1 MCKHQSERRTS
12 RRASAAAPAVQVM
25 FMLPFGIWGLMMIV
39 INTIAHAQL
48 ATVGSPVALFNL
60 VRHSRRAL
68 QCSVALVVNAG
79 GERW

>member
-1 MCKHQSERRTS
+1 MLHGVMSGDQAECSL
-12 RRASAAAPAVQVM
+12 AAAHAVQVM

-60 VRHSRRAL
+60 VRHLDMLRSATL
-68 QCSVALVVNAG
+68 
-79 GERW
+79 RW